1 MIELRE
7 ITLDNHVQVRLLA
20 VRDDQT
26 HLVASVDRSLADAFV
41 YKEARVKAAYW
52 GEQPVGFTR
61 ASL

>member
-41 YKEARVKAAYW
+41 YKEARVKAAY
-52 GEQPVGFTR
+52 
-61 ASL
+61 